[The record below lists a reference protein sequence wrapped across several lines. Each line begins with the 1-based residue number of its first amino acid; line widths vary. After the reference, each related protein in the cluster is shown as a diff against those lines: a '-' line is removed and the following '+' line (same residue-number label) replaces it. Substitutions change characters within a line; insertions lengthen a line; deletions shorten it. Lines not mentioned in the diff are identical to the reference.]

1 MKKHNHFRRGM
12 ALVLCWMMLCLCVT
26 ALAEVVITV
35 TGSDGEIISQT
46 EGVADEGNAFT
57 PANDADGMASDSQQ
71 PSAPTDDGSA
81 SAPAVPAG
89 EKSARDA
96 FIDDII
102 NLAQKE
108 FEATGGRAQRAQYSG
123 DIYVCKN
130 FTVYL
135 FRQNA
140 DKYRMAE
147 YPDVKLVIPD
157 NRPKKECTVPVY
169 GVEWKDVPAE
179 DGNPFYVAAQ
189 FVYNEELSKEENWE
203 LAREFLKQVKRG
215 DYFQMAA
222 KYYYGV
228 GAHSMIYIAD
238 YDPETDTVRWC
249 DSNMKGE
256 KRNGDR
262 YGYVQFDA
270 VKEIDWF
277 VDAFCRKKHG
287 ATLYRLRDDI
297 IYAP

>member
-1 MKKHNHFRRGM
+1 VINTINLRGRL
-12 ALVLCWMMLCLCVT
+12 ALVLVCLLVFFSLN
-26 ALAEVVITV
+26 AMAEVVITV
-35 TGSDGEIISQT
+35 TDSEGEVISQT
-46 EGVADEGNAFT
+46 EGVADEA
-57 PANDADGMASDSQQ
+57 AS
-71 PSAPTDDGSA
+71 GS
-81 SAPAVPAG
+81 SETGTAPAGDKA
-89 EKSARDA
+89 ARDA

-102 NLAQKE
+102 ALAKQE
-108 FEATGGRAQRAQYSG
+108 FEQTGGRAQRAQYAG

-140 DKYRMAE
+140 AKYRMAE
-147 YPDVKLVIPD
+147 FPDTELVIPD

-169 GVEWKDVPAE
+169 GVEWKDVPAS
-179 DGNPFYVAAQ
+179 DGNPFYIAAQ
-189 FVYNEELSKEENWE
+189 FVYNDSLSKEENRQ
-203 LAREFLKQVKRG
+203 LAREFLQQVKRG

-222 KYYYGV
+222 NYYYGV

-262 YGYVQFDA
+262 YGYVQYDA